1 MSMTYSPEII
11 CTKVDE
17 APQLALASVLPII
30 QSFAGAAGA
39 AGVSV
44 GTRDISLAGHIIA
57 AFPEYLEESQRQ
69 PDDLAD
75 LGGYYHTDPAKI
87 DQVMRPSPT
96 LLSILSGSQALRP
109 AAALIGR
116 RSCGSGLQPRPDGDE
131 V

>member
-30 QSFAGAAGA
+30 QSFAGA